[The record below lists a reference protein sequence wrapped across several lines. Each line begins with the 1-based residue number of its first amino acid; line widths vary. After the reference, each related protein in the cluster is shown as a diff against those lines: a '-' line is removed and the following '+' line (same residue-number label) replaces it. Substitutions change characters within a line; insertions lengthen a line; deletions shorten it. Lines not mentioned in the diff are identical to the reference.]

1 MDKSSSPRQS
11 ESPPMPNISEPTYEQ
26 SATEPGAVTMRW
38 KVNVAIDLDVSEL
51 GEAFRVAGVEANH
64 DQIANVAE
72 AIMHIMARKA
82 PQAHQMPLS
91 SPLQAPP
98 VQPIQSPSA
107 QDAPSSAPIEAQSSL
122 QGTPADIPSVSTPGV
137 AEPPSLPVEVQPVA
151 SDLLSSLPDVSTS
164 IPEGQNTLPGT
175 QARR

>member
-1 MDKSSSPRQS
+1 
-11 ESPPMPNISEPTYEQ
+11 
-26 SATEPGAVTMRW
+26 MRW

-51 GEAFRVAGVEANH
+51 GEAFRVAGVEANR

-72 AIMHIMARKA
+72 AIMVRYASSALLLPHANEADALQHIMARKA
-82 PQAHQMPLS
+82 PQARQMPLS